1 MNSSNTEQSSISL
14 SNASIYT
21 PLSTPRVVAVASAGH
36 SSGLLQNEDLMYTNV
51 PNCWNAL
58 SAEKRASAV
67 AWIQVCDLTSK
78 EFVLAADKQFYAGP
92 GICCDYQLDAEFQ
105 PQFCF
110 QVSVAQHNDTITIAN
125 CGLPIVVVNDAEVRM
140 DQAKTAI
147 GNCVI
152 TIPGCTTVFN
162 IHIVKRTPPA
172 QLNDNSVLKQRIDM
186 KYLIMEEIL
195 GKGGYGTVY
204 LGRDRATR
212 ERVAIKVS
220 PADEDTSSFDN
231 EVEALEWVGSHSRI
245 IKLLDSEVTP
255 VNTYLILQ
263 YVAGGDLSHYLK
275 HHASLPE
282 MEIKHIFKQLLEGIQ
297 FLHSKDVIH
306 RDIKPS
312 NILLLGGCE
321 GPNVLYADFG
331 IAHIL
336 RSSTTVDTFGGTTP
350 YMAPEVL
357 FGTNKRESLL
367 DIINEDS
374 RLKNQLTPALLDVSG
389 CGKAADMWSLGAVLY
404 KMFFKTCPYGD
415 GGDVEQY
422 MKNILQASVP
432 FGQEQTNGP
441 SKKAV
446 DLMQQLLN
454 INSDKRPTAEQALAC
469 PWLTGED
476 LTPEAAEEPVATTSA
491 TATPIVV
498 APIVATIP
506 PATATATAPS
516 PSPPITTTTQAA
528 SGPTT
533 KKQRLAPKLL
543 QRRRL
548 KRRCYSKYKSQGAA
562 KRSIPL
568 RKCRLNKGAY

>member
-14 SNASIYT
+14 SNASIYM

-51 PNCWNAL
+51 PNCWNDL

-125 CGLPIVVVNDAEVRM
+125 CGLPIVMVNDAEVRM

-162 IHIVKRTPPA
+162 IHVVKRTPPA
-172 QLNDNSVLKQRIDM
+172 QLNDNSVLKQNRH
-186 KYLIMEEIL
+186 KYLSWKKSL
-195 GKGGYGTVY
+195 ASKGGYGTVY

-212 ERVAIKVS
+212 ERVAIKIS

-231 EVEALEWVGSHSRI
+231 EVKALEWVGSHSRI
-245 IKLLDSEVTP
+245 IKLLDAKATP

-297 FLHSKDVIH
+297 FLHSKD
-306 RDIKPS
+306 PS

-374 RLKNQLTPALLDVSG
+374 RLKSQLTPALLDVSG

-498 APIVATIP
+498 API
-506 PATATATAPS
+506 
-516 PSPPITTTTQAA
+516 
-528 SGPTT
+528 
-533 KKQRLAPKLL
+533 KQRLAPKLL